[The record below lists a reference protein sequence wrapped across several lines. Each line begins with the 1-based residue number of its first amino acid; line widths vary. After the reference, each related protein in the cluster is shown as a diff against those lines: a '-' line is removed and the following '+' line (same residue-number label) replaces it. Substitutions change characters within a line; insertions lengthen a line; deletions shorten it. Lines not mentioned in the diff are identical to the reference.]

1 MLTRKILAASRK
13 ELFCHWLRFIST
25 TVHVS
30 QEKRY
35 NDPGDRP
42 TRQLLTTVADP
53 FLTEIDLLAD
63 SFLPSTEASENQLSL
78 VGDDTNDTNT
88 QHENSQ
94 PAPISNELSNESDG
108 DSAFFYG
115 ICLSSFLKPP
125 SVPSQCINDT
135 QPPRNTGTFLTNIC
149 KGEDN

>member
-1 MLTRKILAASRK
+1 MIAYKGRSLLPAEKNYFVTGFVSFLPLFMSLRKK
-13 ELFCHWLRFIST
+13 PY
-25 TVHVS
+25 V
-30 QEKRY
+30 
-35 NDPGDRP
+35 DPADRP

-63 SFLPSTEASENQLSL
+63 SFLPATEASENQLSL

-108 DSAFFYG
+108 DGAFYYG
-115 ICLSSFLKPP
+115 IRFSSFLQPP
-125 SVPSQCINDT
+125 SVPFVCWKKIKYT
-135 QPPRNTGTFLTNIC
+135 L
-149 KGEDN
+149 EL